1 MKHLGPDSS
10 VTNLCGLYPSH
21 CFKYHLNLCIMV
33 CANTF
38 SFRPCVHVQLTRAFS
53 CSSQNTTKEA
63 HKSSL
68 SDALTLTFGTKIKLF
83 TSARYSETTIVFVT
97 GNDTWYQLCILLKPW
112 DWIAKY
118 EYENRYCSLWII
130 ENNCLELIKEYR
142 SCKRGGPF
150 DRKNNNY
157 KCI

>member
-68 SDALTLTFGTKIKLF
+68 SDALTLTFGTKVHKIF
-83 TSARYSETTIVFVT
+83 
-97 GNDTWYQLCILLKPW
+97 GNDDCFRHRKWYMISALYIIKTMRLNCKIRIREPLLLSMDNWKQLSGI
-112 DWIAKY
+112 
-118 EYENRYCSLWII
+118 N
-130 ENNCLELIKEYR
+130 
-142 SCKRGGPF
+142 
-150 DRKNNNY
+150 
-157 KCI
+157 